1 MIPRL
6 TLLLLLLGLA
16 LGPVRGVAACGVKA
30 NAVGCHGCCADSAAA
45 CCAVS
50 GVPVPETPPVQ
61 AALAAD
67 DGKQLV
73 SPACIFL
80 GLSPAPVIERP
91 AVRRLQAARLPVA
104 ARLDLIC
111 VRLI

>member
-30 NAVGCHGCCADSAAA
+30 SAVGCHGCCADSAAA

-50 GVPVPETPPVQ
+50 GVPVPETPPAQ
-61 AALAAD
+61 TAPAAD
-67 DGKQLV
+67 EGRQLV
-73 SPACIFL
+73 APALTFL
-80 GLSPAPVIERP
+80 GLSPAPVVERA
-91 AVRRLQAARLPVA
+91 AVHKRQAARMPVA
-104 ARLDLIC
+104 PRLDLIC

>member
-6 TLLLLLLGLA
+6 TFLFLLLLGLA
-16 LGPVRGVAACGVKA
+16 VGPVRSVAACGNKPGA
-30 NAVGCHGCCADSAAA
+30 SSCHACCLDPATA

-50 GVPVPETPPVQ
+50 SAPTTPPAQ
-61 AALAAD
+61 TAPAAD
-67 DGKQLV
+67 EGKQMV
-73 SPACIFL
+73 APALTLIGF
-80 GLSPAPVIERP
+80 SPAPIQERP
-91 AVRRLQAARLPVA
+91 AVQKRQAARMPVA